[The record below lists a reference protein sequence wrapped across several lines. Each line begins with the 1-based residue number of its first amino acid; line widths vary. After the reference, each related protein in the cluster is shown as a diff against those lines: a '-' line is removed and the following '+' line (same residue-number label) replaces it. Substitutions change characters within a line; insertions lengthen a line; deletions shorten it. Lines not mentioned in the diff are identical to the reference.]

1 MKAAQSDRPEPD
13 AEGRSVTLRARDIGP
28 GSPGHRQRPAP
39 WLALA
44 APLALL
50 RRDRELIAAL
60 IARDVDSQVRGTV
73 LGRVWLVFGPIFML
87 IVYTL
92 VFGVILN
99 SRWQDRTDE
108 AFLFPLIY
116 FSGLILFGL
125 FFDSLSRAPNLM
137 RDNKAFIQK
146 IVFPV
151 ESLCLAVVGASL
163 IKFCIGLSILA
174 AFYLALRG
182 LPPPAAMAYPPVLAG
197 LVLFSLGATW
207 ILAGLA
213 VFFRDL
219 AHVMH
224 PLSMLLLFLSP
235 LFYPLER
242 VPATLQTVVLIANPL
257 AYPLEATRNAL
268 FFGEWPSMTGV
279 LVYLALGWLFALAG
293 YRLFMRLRPGF
304 ADVI

>member
-1 MKAAQSDRPEPD
+1 MTSPAQENAQVPPPRLQRIP
-13 AEGRSVTLRARDIGP
+13 I
-28 GSPGHRQRPAP
+28 RQALTAP
-39 WLALA
+39 V
-44 APLALL
+44 ALL
-50 RRDRELIAAL
+50 HRDYELISAL

-73 LGRVWLVFGPIFML
+73 LGRIWLVFGPVFML

-92 VFGVILN
+92 VFGLILN
-99 SRWQDRTDE
+99 SRWQDRTDD

-151 ESLCLAVVGASL
+151 ESLCYAVVGASL
-163 IKFCIGLSILA
+163 IKFCIGFVILA

-182 LPPPAAMAYPPVLAG
+182 LPPAAALSYPLLLAG
-197 LVLFSLGATW
+197 LLLFSLGATW
-207 ILAGLA
+207 VLAGLS

-242 VPATLQTVVLIANPL
+242 VPESLRVFVLIGNPL
-257 AYPLEATRNAL
+257 AFPLEATRNAL
-268 FFGEWPSMTGV
+268 FFGEWPSLTGV
-279 LVYLALGWLFALAG
+279 LIYVGLGWLFAVAG
-293 YRLFMRLRPGF
+293 YSLFMRLRPGF

>member
-1 MKAAQSDRPEPD
+1 MTSPAQENAQVPPPRLQRIP
-13 AEGRSVTLRARDIGP
+13 I
-28 GSPGHRQRPAP
+28 RQ
-39 WLALA
+39 ALA
-44 APLALL
+44 APVALL
-50 RRDRELIAAL
+50 HRDYELISAL

-73 LGRVWLVFGPIFML
+73 LGRIWLVFGPVFML

-92 VFGVILN
+92 VFGLILN
-99 SRWQDRTDE
+99 SRWQDRTDD

-151 ESLCLAVVGASL
+151 ESLCYAVVGASL
-163 IKFCIGLSILA
+163 IKFCIGFVILA

-182 LPPPAAMAYPPVLAG
+182 LPPAAALSYPLMLAG
-197 LVLFSLGATW
+197 LLLFSLGATW
-207 ILAGLA
+207 ILAGLS

-242 VPATLQTVVLIANPL
+242 VPESLRVFVLIGNPL
-257 AYPLEATRNAL
+257 AFPLEATRNAL
-268 FFGEWPSMTGV
+268 FFGEWPSLTGV
-279 LVYLALGWLFALAG
+279 LIYVGLGWLFAVAG
-293 YRLFMRLRPGF
+293 YSLFMRLRPGF

>member
-1 MKAAQSDRPEPD
+1 MTSPAQENAQVPPPRLQRIP
-13 AEGRSVTLRARDIGP
+13 I
-28 GSPGHRQRPAP
+28 RQALTAP
-39 WLALA
+39 V
-44 APLALL
+44 ALL
-50 RRDRELIAAL
+50 HRDYELISAL

-73 LGRVWLVFGPIFML
+73 LGRIWLVFGPVFML

-92 VFGVILN
+92 VFGLILN
-99 SRWQDRTDE
+99 SRWQDRTDD

-151 ESLCLAVVGASL
+151 ESLCYAVVGASL
-163 IKFCIGLSILA
+163 IKFCIGFVILA

-182 LPPPAAMAYPPVLAG
+182 LPPAAALSYPLMLAG
-197 LVLFSLGATW
+197 LLLFSLGATW
-207 ILAGLA
+207 ILAGLS

-242 VPATLQTVVLIANPL
+242 VPESLRVFVLIGNPL
-257 AYPLEATRNAL
+257 AFPLEATRNAL
-268 FFGEWPSMTGV
+268 FFGEWPSLTGV
-279 LVYLALGWLFALAG
+279 LIYVGLGWLFAVAG
-293 YRLFMRLRPGF
+293 YSLFMRLRPGF

>member
-1 MKAAQSDRPEPD
+1 MTSPAQENAQVPPPRLQRIP
-13 AEGRSVTLRARDIGP
+13 I
-28 GSPGHRQRPAP
+28 RQALTAP
-39 WLALA
+39 V
-44 APLALL
+44 ALL
-50 RRDRELIAAL
+50 HRDYELISAL

-73 LGRVWLVFGPIFML
+73 LGRIWLVFGPVFML

-92 VFGVILN
+92 VFGLILN
-99 SRWQDRTDE
+99 SRWQDRTDD

-151 ESLCLAVVGASL
+151 ESLCYAVVGASL
-163 IKFCIGLSILA
+163 IKFCIGFVILA

-182 LPPPAAMAYPPVLAG
+182 LPPAAALSYPLMLAG
-197 LVLFSLGATW
+197 LLLFSLGATW
-207 ILAGLA
+207 VLAGLS

-242 VPATLQTVVLIANPL
+242 VPESLRVFVLIGNPL
-257 AYPLEATRNAL
+257 AFPLEATRNAL
-268 FFGEWPSMTGV
+268 FFGEWPSLTGV
-279 LVYLALGWLFALAG
+279 LIYVGLGWLFAVAG
-293 YRLFMRLRPGF
+293 YSLFMRLRPGF

>member
-1 MKAAQSDRPEPD
+1 MTSPTQQNTRAA
-13 AEGRSVTLRARDIGP
+13 AT
-28 GSPGHRQRPAP
+28 RQQHLTP
-39 WLALA
+39 WQALA
-44 APLALL
+44 APVALL
-50 RRDRELIAAL
+50 RRDHELIVAL
-60 IARDVDSQVRGTV
+60 IARDVDSQIRGTV
-73 LGRVWLVFGPIFML
+73 LGRIWLVFGPIFML
-87 IVYTL
+87 VVYTL
-92 VFGVILN
+92 VFGLILN
-99 SRWQDRTDE
+99 SRWQDRTDDP
-108 AFLFPLIY
+108 FLFPLIY
-116 FSGLILFGL
+116 FSGLILFSL

-163 IKFCIGLSILA
+163 IKFCIGLAILG

-182 LPPPAAMAYPPVLAG
+182 LPPAAALSYPLLLVG
-197 LVLFSLGATW
+197 LLLFSLGAAW
-207 ILAGLA
+207 IFAGLS

-242 VPATLQTVVLIANPL
+242 VPETLRGIVLMSNPL
-257 AYPLEATRNAL
+257 AFPLEATRNAL
-268 FFGEWPSMTGV
+268 FFGEWPSMSGAMI
-279 LVYLALGWLFALAG
+279 YLGLGWLFSIAG
-293 YRLFMRLRPGF
+293 YGLFMRLRPGF